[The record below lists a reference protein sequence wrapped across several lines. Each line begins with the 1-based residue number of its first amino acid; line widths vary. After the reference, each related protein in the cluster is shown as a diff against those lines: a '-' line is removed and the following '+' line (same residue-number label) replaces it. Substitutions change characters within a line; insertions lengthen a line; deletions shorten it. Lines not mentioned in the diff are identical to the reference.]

1 MVEQVIQLGRVVIPS
16 DNTPVKSIGD
26 TLYPTPVW
34 RYKGPART
42 LTIHYQV
49 GRWGIGG
56 FAGDTERVTESL
68 NQPAS
73 DEWQEFSPTRALKGV
88 RLTGLK
94 VSPDTRY
101 DMEMVLGGAGITDQ
115 SAIFTDCVEV
125 PTVVAPELEIVSC
138 SFS

>member
-1 MVEQVIQLGRVVIPS
+1 MVERAVMLGRVVITA

-26 TLYPTPVW
+26 TLYPTPRW

-49 GRWGIGG
+49 GRWGTFG
-56 FAGDTERVTESL
+56 FAGDTERVTETL

-73 DEWQEFSPTRALKGV
+73 DYWQEFSPITPLRGV
-88 RLTGLK
+88 KLTGLET
-94 VSPDTRY
+94 SLDNRY
-101 DMEMVLGGAGITDQ
+101 DMELVMGGAGITDQ
-115 SAIFTDCVEV
+115 SAIFLDCCEV
-125 PTVVAPELEIVSC
+125 PAVAAELEIVSC